1 MRRTNA
7 NRSLLRTIAL
17 GQILLLVVAGCK
29 STSDNGSKAVVV
41 NQALVGK
48 DGAVTV
54 TDPNTVVNSYA
65 ALATDAAVNDPSVTV
80 ASGGLSGLAAGDLV
94 LIIQMAGATINE
106 PADPNDASYGNVT
119 DLGSAGNYEL
129 VGVTGFSADT
139 ITLGSNLHNSYTV
152 AGKTQVVRV
161 PQYATLTINDGASII
176 APAWNGTVGGV
187 VALQAATTLDL
198 STSGKIDVSATGF
211 RGGAAHTGKASAV
224 TDLTIYRSADP
235 NDGAE
240 KGESIAGWPQATTFA
255 YRYGRGAPANGG
267 GGGNWHNGGGGGGA
281 NAAASGVGSDASGPN
296 WNGQGVM
303 LSSVTGAAAWSLDP
317 GYAMNGG
324 PGGGRGGYTYSAL
337 NGNALVDPP
346 GDAASWGG
354 NSRRERGGLGGHPL
368 TSSPTGKL
376 FLGGGGGAGDGNNAS
391 LGVTTGPGGRGGG
404 LVFVI
409 AGTVTGSGS
418 ILANGGDGGD
428 ANSNGSVSGDAPSG
442 GGGGGTVVVHAGTLA
457 TAIVIRANGGAGG
470 NQININSN
478 LEAEGPGGG
487 GGGGYVALSGG
498 TPTTVTADGR
508 LGGTTSASNGVTGAL
523 SEFPSNGATAG
534 QAGRIDATAAS
545 SMHYYTNPIVTMATK
560 PSDPTTTGEGT
571 FDFTSAQSGVTFE
584 CKLDGAGYST
594 CPASY
599 TTTDLVDG
607 EHTLLVQGKDLNGNL
622 STTPASWTWHVLHA
636 GDLDGGVDAEAEEA
650 GAADVAALDVPPV
663 ILDAGTTG
671 LDAGEGLD
679 GVVLLDAGEDSNGG
693 SQDGPGAGLLDA
705 AVRIDV
711 ALAAAD
717 APVKLDASANGA
729 DTNGAEDTNG
739 DGNELEVSAPQDAQG
754 VVVVEPPFPSSSDA
768 SPAVDQAVSPPL
780 LDAAGTTIADA
791 AVPGPDSA
799 GTLPNVK
806 AMGGGFCA
814 VGPMR
819 DSAPG
824 LFTFFLLAAFGL
836 LVLRRRR

>member
-1 MRRTNA
+1 MKRTNG
-7 NRSLLRTIAL
+7 NRALLRAVAL

-29 STSDNGSKAVVV
+29 STSDKGSKAVVV

-54 TDPNTVVNSYA
+54 TDPNMIVNDYA
-65 ALATDAAVNDPSVTV
+65 ALATNAAVNDPSVTV

-106 PADPNDASYGNVT
+106 PNDASYGNVT

-129 VGVTGFSADT
+129 VGVTGFSANT

-161 PQYATLTINDGASII
+161 PQYSTLTINDGASII
-176 APAWNGTVGGV
+176 APPWNGTVGGV

-198 STSGKIDVSATGF
+198 STSGKIDASATGF
-211 RGGAAHTGKASAV
+211 RGGATHTGLNFT
-224 TDLTIYRSADP
+224 TDSDQPSYRSVDP
-235 NDGAE
+235 NEGAE
-240 KGESIAGWPQATTFA
+240 KGESIAGDPNTLAFP
-255 YRYGRGAPANGG
+255 YGRGAPANGG
-267 GGGNWHNGGGGGGA
+267 GGGNWHNAGGGGGA
-281 NAAASGVGSDASGPN
+281 NAAATGVGSDAAGPA
-296 WNGQGVM
+296 WTGEGVM
-303 LSSVTGAAAWSLDP
+303 LNSVLGAAAWSLDP
-317 GYAMNGG
+317 SYASSGG
-324 PGGGRGGYTYSAL
+324 PGGGRGGYTYSSPTTDQDATTL
-337 NGNALVDPP
+337 APGNAT
-346 GDAASWGG
+346 WGG
-354 NSRRERGGLGGHPL
+354 NHRRERGGLGGHPL
-368 TSSPTGKL
+368 TSSPTGRL

-428 ANSNGSVSGDAPSG
+428 SNSNGSVSGDASG
-442 GGGGGTVVVHAGTLA
+442 GGGGGGSVVVHAGALGA
-457 TAIVIRANGGAGG
+457 NVKVRANGGAGG

-487 GGGGYVALSGG
+487 GAGGYVALSGG

-508 LGGTTSASNGVTGAL
+508 LGGTTSASTGFTSPL

-534 QAGRIDATAAS
+534 QDGLIDATAAS

-560 PSDPTTTGEGT
+560 PTDPTSVGVGT
-571 FDFTSAQSGVTFE
+571 FSFTSAQSGVTFE
-584 CKLDGAGYST
+584 CNLDSLGYSS

-599 TTTDLVDG
+599 TTIDLTDG

-663 ILDAGTTG
+663 IPEAGTTG

-693 SQDGPGAGLLDA
+693 SQDGPGTGLLDA
-705 AVRIDV
+705 AVRMDV
-711 ALAAAD
+711 AVVAAD
-717 APVKLDASANGA
+717 VPPVKLDASANGA

-754 VVVVEPPFPSSSDA
+754 VVVVEPPSSDA
-768 SPAVDQAVSPPL
+768 AGAADQAVSPV

-791 AVPGPDSA
+791 AVPGPDA
-799 GTLPNVK
+799 ALPSLK

-814 VGPMR
+814 VSPMP

-824 LFTFFLLAAFGL
+824 LFTFFLVAAFGL

>member
-1 MRRTNA
+1 MKRTNG
-7 NRSLLRTIAL
+7 NRALLRAVAL

-29 STSDNGSKAVVV
+29 STSDKGTKAQVV
-41 NQALVGK
+41 NQSLVGK

-54 TDPNTVVNSYA
+54 TDPNMVVNDYA

-94 LIIQMAGATINE
+94 LIIQMAGATINTTDDTS
-106 PADPNDASYGNVT
+106 AFGTVT
-119 DLGSAGNYEL
+119 GLGSAGNYEL
-129 VGVTGFSADT
+129 VGVTGFSANT
-139 ITLGSNLHNSYTV
+139 IALGSNLHNSYTV
-152 AGKTQVVRV
+152 AGKTQVIRV
-161 PQYATLTINDGASII
+161 PQYTTLTINSGASII
-176 APAWNGTVGGV
+176 APPWDGAKGGV

-198 STSGKIDVSATGF
+198 NGAIDVSATGF
-211 RGGAAHTGKASAV
+211 RGGATHTGNASAV

-240 KGESIAGWPQATTFA
+240 KGESIAGDPNTLAFP
-255 YRYGRGAPANGG
+255 YGRGAPANGG

-281 NAAASGVGSDASGPN
+281 NAAASGVGSDAGGPN

-317 GYAMNGG
+317 GYAMSGG

-337 NGNALVDPP
+337 NGNALADPP

-376 FLGGGGGAGDGNNAS
+376 FLGGGGGAGDGNNLTGGNLIA
-391 LGVTTGPGGRGGG
+391 GPGGRGGG

-409 AGTVTGSGS
+409 AGTVTGTGS
-418 ILANGGDGGD
+418 ILANGADGGN
-428 ANSNGSVSGDAPSG
+428 ANSNGSVSGDGPGG

-457 TAIVIRANGGAGG
+457 TAIVVRANGGVGG

-478 LEAEGPGGG
+478 AEAEGPGGG

-508 LGGTTSASNGVTGAL
+508 LGGTTSASNGVTSAL

-534 QAGRIDATAAS
+534 QAGLIDATAAS
-545 SMHYYTNPIVTMATK
+545 SMHYYTNPAVTMAIK
-560 PSDPTTTGEGT
+560 PTDPTSVGAGT
-571 FDFTSAQSGVTFE
+571 FSLTSPQSGVTFE
-584 CKLDGAGYST
+584 CNLDGAGYAT

-599 TTTDLVDG
+599 TTADLADG
-607 EHTLLVQGKDLNGNL
+607 SHTLLVQGKDLNGNL
-622 STTPASWTWHVLHA
+622 SASPASWTWNVLHA
-636 GDLDGGVDAEAEEA
+636 LDLDGGLDAEAEEA
-650 GAADVAALDVPPV
+650 GSADVAALDVPPV
-663 ILDAGTTG
+663 PEDAGTG

-679 GVVLLDAGEDSNGG
+679 GLALLDTGEDTNGGSGDGPGTVVLLDA
-693 SQDGPGAGLLDA
+693 A
-705 AVRIDV
+705 ARLDV
-711 ALAAAD
+711 AVAVDVPPL
-717 APVKLDASANGA
+717 KLDAPANGG
-729 DTNGAEDTNG
+729 DTNGLEDASG
-739 DGNELEVSAPQDAQG
+739 DGSELEVSAQDAQP
-754 VVVVEPPFPSSSDA
+754 VVVVDPPSSDA
-768 SPAVDQAVSPPL
+768 SSAADQAVSPPL

-791 AVPGPDSA
+791 AVPGGPDAAVPSF
-799 GTLPNVK
+799 K

-814 VGPMR
+814 VSPMH

-824 LFTFFLLAAFGL
+824 LFTFFLVAAFGL
-836 LVLRRRR
+836 LVVRRRRR